1 MGFDDF
7 LFWPFAAAFAGAM
20 IIVAILVLIFWI
32 WMLVDA
38 AKRNFRNTA
47 EKVVW
52 IIVIVL
58 GQWVGALVY
67 FIVIKYFFLDFLFR
81 LDFLPPERIEKSG
94 IAVGTCEFEIERYI
108 LLLEFCFTKKPSK
121 SLY

>member
-67 FIVIKYFFLDFLFR
+67 FIVIK
-81 LDFLPPERIEKSG
+81 
-94 IAVGTCEFEIERYI
+94 
-108 LLLEFCFTKKPSK
+108 
-121 SLY
+121 SLNSRGLIQK